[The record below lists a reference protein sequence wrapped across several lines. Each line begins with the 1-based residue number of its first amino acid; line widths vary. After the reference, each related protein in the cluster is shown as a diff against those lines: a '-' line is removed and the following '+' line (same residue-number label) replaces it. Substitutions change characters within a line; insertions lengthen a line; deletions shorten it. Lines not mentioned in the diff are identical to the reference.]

1 MLCWAGWVV
10 ERRFF
15 ISDLNVKPIVVF
27 VIDDQMMVIEAVRR
41 MLSTESDVEFHYCTD
56 PTKAVEMAISIEPTV
71 ILLDLVM
78 PEVDGM
84 TLVRFFHQNIK
95 TADIP
100 IIVLSS
106 IDAPIDKGAAFSAG
120 ASDYI
125 VKLPDRIELI
135 ARVRAHSRSY
145 LNKLERDEAFS
156 ELNKLKAEL
165 EESNNAL
172 QLLSCLDGLTGI
184 ANRRRFDDFMISE
197 WKRAVRENSTITL
210 IMIDIDYF
218 KAYNDN
224 YGHQKGDETLKAV
237 VSALNKGINRPA
249 DLLARYGGEEFV
261 IVLPDTT
268 MDGALQLA
276 QSLLHNVELLQIP
289 HAHSEV
295 SGQVTISAGIA
306 CCEPEVRHNTV
317 ESLINAADM
326 ALYEAKAQGRN
337 QVAIS
342 ETCKGR
348 CQLEELRK
356 QE

>member
-1 MLCWAGWVV
+1 M
-10 ERRFF
+10 
-15 ISDLNVKPIVVF
+15 F
-27 VIDDQMMVIEAVRR
+27 VIDDQMMVVEAVRR
-41 MLSTESDVEFHYCTD
+41 MLSSESDIEFHSCTD
-56 PTKAVEMAISIEPTV
+56 PAKAVEMAINIEPTV

-78 PEVDGM
+78 PEIDGM
-84 TLVRFFHQNIK
+84 TLVRFFRQNKK
-95 TADIP
+95 TEDIP

-135 ARVRAHSRSY
+135 ARVRAHSKSY
-145 LNKLERDEAFS
+145 SNKLERDAAFA
-156 ELNKLKAEL
+156 ELHKLKAEL

-184 ANRRRFDDFMISE
+184 ANRRRFDDFMASE

-224 YGHQKGDETLKAV
+224 YGHQKGDETLKSV
-237 VSALNKGINRPA
+237 VSALNQGINRPA

-268 MDGALQLA
+268 MAGALQLA
-276 QSLLHNVELLQIP
+276 KSLMHNVDELGLP
-289 HAHSEV
+289 HDYSEV
-295 SGQVTISAGIA
+295 SSQVTISVGIA
-306 CCEPEVRHNTV
+306 CCEPEIRHNTV
-317 ESLINAADM
+317 ESLIEAADQ

-337 QVAIS
+337 QIVIS
-342 ETCKGR
+342 KTCKGR
-348 CQLEELRK
+348 CQLEEFQGDHQEAGREGSSRNVNRESSRK
-356 QE
+356 KH

>member
-1 MLCWAGWVV
+1 MEL
-10 ERRFF
+10 RF
-15 ISDLNVKPIVVF
+15 ITDLSIKPIVVF
-27 VIDDQMMVIEAVRR
+27 VVDDQMMVIEAVRR
-41 MLSTESDVEFHYCTD
+41 MLSSESDIEFHYSTD
-56 PTKAVEMAISIEPTV
+56 PTKAVEMAIHVKPTV

-78 PEVDGM
+78 PDIDGM
-84 TLVRFFHQNIK
+84 TLVRFFHQNKK
-95 TADIP
+95 TQDIP

-106 IDAPIDKGAAFSAG
+106 IETPIDKGAAFSAG

-125 VKLPDRIELI
+125 VKLPDKIELI

-145 LNKLERDEAFS
+145 LNKLERDAAFS
-156 ELNKLKAEL
+156 ELHKLKAEL

-184 ANRRRFDDFMISE
+184 ANRRRFDEFMLNE

-237 VSALNKGINRPA
+237 VSALKEGINRPA

-268 MDGALQLA
+268 MDGGLQLA
-276 QSLLHNVELLQIP
+276 KASMRHVELLALP

-295 SGQVTISAGIA
+295 SSHVTISVGIA
-306 CCEPEVRHNTV
+306 CCEPELRHNTV
-317 ESLINAADM
+317 ESLIEAADQ
-326 ALYEAKAQGRN
+326 ALYEAKAKGRN
-337 QVAIS
+337 QTVVS
-342 ETCKGR
+342 TVCKGR
-348 CQLEELRK
+348 CQLK
-356 QE
+356 

>member
-1 MLCWAGWVV
+1 MEQRIITDSCL
-10 ERRFF
+10 
-15 ISDLNVKPIVVF
+15 KPIVVF

-41 MLSTESDVEFHYCTD
+41 MLSSEKDIEFFYSTD
-56 PTKAVEMAISIEPTV
+56 PTKAVEMAIKVKPTV

-78 PEVDGM
+78 PEIDGM
-84 TLVRFFHQNIK
+84 TLVRFFHQNKK

-125 VKLPDRIELI
+125 VKLPDKIELI
-135 ARVRAHSRSY
+135 ARVRAHSNSY
-145 LNKLERDEAFS
+145 LNKLERDAAFF
-156 ELNKLKAEL
+156 ELHKLKAEL

-184 ANRRRFDDFMISE
+184 ANRRRFDEFMLNE

-218 KAYNDN
+218 KTYNDN

-237 VSALNKGINRPA
+237 VSALKEGINRPA

-261 IVLPDTT
+261 IVLPDTA
-268 MDGALQLA
+268 MSGAMQLA
-276 QSLLHNVELLQIP
+276 KTLMHHVKMLALP

-295 SGQVTISAGIA
+295 SDQVTISVGIS
-306 CCEPEVRHNTV
+306 CCEPTLRHNTV
-317 ESLINAADM
+317 ESLIEAADQ
-326 ALYEAKAQGRN
+326 ALYEAKAKGRN
-337 QVAIS
+337 QVVLSTI
-342 ETCKGR
+342 CKGR
-348 CQLEELRK
+348 CQLEDHPEERREEK
-356 QE
+356 